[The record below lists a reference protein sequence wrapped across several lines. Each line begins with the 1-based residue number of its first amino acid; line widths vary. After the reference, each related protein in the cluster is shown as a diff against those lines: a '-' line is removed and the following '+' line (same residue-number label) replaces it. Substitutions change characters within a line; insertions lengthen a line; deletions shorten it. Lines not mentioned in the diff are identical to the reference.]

1 MRKAFYILFCCFA
14 TAVLSAA
21 EYTGRVIDSAGEPMM
36 YATVFLEDDPI
47 AGTATGRD
55 GRFVLQTDLPTTSLV
70 IVSFVGY
77 EKETL
82 PLAFFADSDAVVVL
96 KEQPIAL
103 QETVVE
109 AKKSKQKN
117 KRKEMAKLLYQ
128 VFNRMEYDFPDEPY
142 RLRLVS
148 DVKMDAENTPWG
160 MEQMI
165 ASVIQI
171 PEGRPDSRDSVQFI
185 GEYCKR
191 FFLAHIR
198 TRADSILAGK
208 NLDKRVR
215 QMALEMD
222 SGVVVHQALWAIADV
237 HYDFVSEMNDLRH
250 WTVSRENEGETVL
263 TYTEKKNFLG
273 IVVYEILRHY
283 IVDSETF
290 RIRRFVVEGTMDVNI
305 PFGHKLKPDELA
317 MLNLLNVDEQA
328 IDKFRV
334 KSGHGRVVL
343 NTIYRMHPDG
353 HLYPQERSMLTDA
366 VLNSTKRQNQT
377 IPIHIKGTQ
386 HVSSVQTKGV
396 VPLPYRPSRRVP
408 REIVP
413 VY

>member
-1 MRKAFYILFCCFA
+1 MRRFLSILWSVCFV
-14 TAVLSAA
+14 AVVSAS
-21 EYTGRVIDSAGEPMM
+21 EYTGRVVDAAGEPMM
-36 YATVFLEDDPI
+36 YATVFPEDDPI
-47 AGTATGRD
+47 AGTATGSD
-55 GRFVLQTDLPTTSLV
+55 GRFVLQTEMAVTGSV
-70 IVSFVGY
+70 IISFVGY
-77 EKETL
+77 EKVQL
-82 PLAFFADSDAVVVL
+82 PLSYFADSAAVVVL
-96 KEQPIAL
+96 SEQPIAL

-117 KRKEMAKLLYQ
+117 KRKEMARLLYQ

-142 RLRLVS
+142 KVRLVS

-185 GEYCKR
+185 GEHCKR
-191 FFLAHIR
+191 FFLSHIR

-208 NLDKRVR
+208 DLDMRVR
-215 QMALEMD
+215 QMAQEMD
-222 SGVVVHQALWAIADV
+222 SGVVVHQALWSIADV
-237 HYDFVSEMNDLRH
+237 HYDFQNEMNDLRH

-263 TYTEKKNFLG
+263 TYKEKKNFLG
-273 IVVYEILRHY
+273 IVSYEILRHY

-290 RIRRFVVEGTMDVNI
+290 RVRRFVVEGTMDVNI

-317 MLNLLNVDEQA
+317 LLNLLNVDERA

-334 KSGHGRVVL
+334 KSGHGHVVM

-353 HLYPQERSMLTDA
+353 HLYPQERNMVTDA
-366 VLNSTKRQNQT
+366 VLTSTKKQNQT

-396 VPLPYRPSRRVP
+396 VPLSYRPSHRVP

>member
-1 MRKAFYILFCCFA
+1 MLIVLWVCVS
-14 TAVLSAA
+14 AVMTAA
-21 EYTGRVIDSAGEPMM
+21 EYRGRVVDSKGEAMM
-36 YATVFLEDDPI
+36 YATVFPTDDPV
-47 AGTATGRD
+47 AGTATGSD
-55 GRFVLQTDLPTTSLV
+55 GRFVLETDVPVTSRV
-70 IVSFVGY
+70 IISFVGY
-77 EKETL
+77 ERVEL
-82 PLAFFADSDAVVVL
+82 PLSYFADSAAVVVMT
-96 KEQPIAL
+96 EQPIAL
-103 QETVVE
+103 QETVIE

-142 RLRLVS
+142 RVRLVS

-165 ASVIQI
+165 ASVVQI
-171 PEGRPDSRDSVQFI
+171 PEGRSDSRDSVQFV

-208 NLDKRVR
+208 DLDRRVR
-215 QMALEMD
+215 QMAQEMD
-222 SGVVVHQALWAIADV
+222 SGVVVHQALWSIADV

-263 TYTEKKNFLG
+263 TYHEKKNYLG
-273 IVVYEILRHY
+273 IFAYEIQRHY
-283 IVDSETF
+283 IVDSETY
-290 RIRRFVVEGTMDVNI
+290 RVCRFVVEGTMNVNI
-305 PFGHKLKPDELA
+305 PFGHKMKPDELA
-317 MLNLLNVDEQA
+317 LLNLLNVDENA
-328 IDKFRV
+328 IENFRV
-334 KSGHGRVVL
+334 KSASGRVVM

-353 HLYPQERSMLTDA
+353 HLYPQERNMQTDA

-396 VPLPYRPSRRVP
+396 VPLSYRPSRRVP